1 MNGPHD
7 LGGQMGFEPVAP
19 ESDEPVFH
27 SEWERRAFAVTLA
40 MGATRQWNIDVSRH
54 ARENIPPAEYLSS
67 SYYEVWLAGLVRLL
81 TERGLATRDEIAS
94 GIMSE
99 PARPLAGKLTVENVA
114 AVLAMGGPA
123 NRQPQGPARF
133 TVGDRVR

>member
-40 MGATRQWNIDVSRH
+40 MGATRQSNAGWELERPNIRI
-54 ARENIPPAEYLSS
+54 ARVNEH
-67 SYYEVWLAGLVRLL
+67 
-81 TERGLATRDEIAS
+81 
-94 GIMSE
+94 
-99 PARPLAGKLTVENVA
+99 
-114 AVLAMGGPA
+114 
-123 NRQPQGPARF
+123 
-133 TVGDRVR
+133 